1 MSDETAVYGILEDV
15 KDLTQ
20 KIRDYEGEA
29 DQKLVINWVYD
40 TLKLV
45 EKLGKAMKQV
55 VVFPF
60 VPVTPTVKMDL
71 CLLKTSESNF
81 FWDMISSAILRFQRP
96 GLMTTASDE
105 WILSRLWCPRSMSRS
120 LKSISL
126 V

>member
-45 EKLGKAMKQV
+45 EKLGKAMEEFEEK
-55 VVFPF
+55 FE
-60 VPVTPTVKMDL
+60 
-71 CLLKTSESNF
+71 LLEES
-81 FWDMISSAILRFQRP
+81 L
-96 GLMTTASDE
+96 E
-105 WILSRLWCPRSMSRS
+105 
-120 LKSISL
+120 K
-126 V
+126 